1 MSLPLLTTLRA
12 GPRRVGPVALTRRVS
27 LRVSVAIVL
36 QSVPLDVRI
45 EELSSNRN
53 AIYSRCSSPGA
64 SCACD

>member
-1 MSLPLLTTLRA
+1 
-12 GPRRVGPVALTRRVS
+12 
-27 LRVSVAIVL
+27 VAIVL